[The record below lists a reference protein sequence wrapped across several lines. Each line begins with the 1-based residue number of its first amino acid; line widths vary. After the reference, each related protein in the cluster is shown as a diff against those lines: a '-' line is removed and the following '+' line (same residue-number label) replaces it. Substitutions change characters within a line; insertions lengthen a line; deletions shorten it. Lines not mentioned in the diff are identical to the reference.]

1 MKRPAIT
8 PAMRLAV
15 LKAHGATVMC
25 SECGKL
31 VPVTEV
37 QIDHHLALV
46 DGGAHDVANLRPLC
60 PCCHKFKSARE
71 HIANCKAKRIQKM
84 HEEHVAIVLG
94 EAERPPSKIKSRPF
108 QGSRKFNGKINW
120 RDSK

>member
-1 MKRPAIT
+1 VKRPAIT

-46 DGGAHDVANLRPLC
+46 DGGEHSVENLRPLC
-60 PCCHKFKSARE
+60 PDPCHRIKWR
-71 HIANCKAKRIQKM
+71 ANTSP
-84 HEEHVAIVLG
+84 IV
-94 EAERPPSKIKSRPF
+94 RPK
-108 QGSRKFNGKINW
+108 GC
-120 RDSK
+120 

>member
-1 MKRPAIT
+1 MSKRPAIT

-15 LKAHGATVMC
+15 LKAHWATVMC

-60 PCCHKFKSARE
+60 PRCHKVKSARE
-71 HIANCKAKRIQKM
+71 HVANCKAKRLLKK
-84 HEEHVAIVLG
+84 HSSPTPEG
-94 EAERPPSKIKSRPF
+94 SIKSRPF
-108 QGSRKFNGKINW
+108 QGSRKFNGKVTW
-120 RDSK
+120 RTK